1 MDLILIAL
9 VSFAQA
15 IMTGKGDE
23 TLLNLAYLDN
33 VSDMALIVLAKKCSS
48 KYNHPFF
55 NKNIHSFLLLKK
67 NNPKSFF
74 LVGNITKHM
83 KGVLRV
89 VNLSACRLITDRG
102 LKYMQ
107 PLIEISKEASYICV
121 KQIYL
126 PSATVVAERLC
137 FHKRL
142 SFCPTGERG
151 RCTPH
156 GQTSPLG
163 RHPRADT
170 PSSDTPPG
178 QTPPWADTPWAD
190 WADTPWADTPLQW
203 TVRIL

>member
-33 VSDMALIVLAKKCSS
+33 VSDMALIVLAKKFSS

-55 NKNIHSFLLLKK
+55 YKIIHSFFVHKK
-67 NNPKSFF
+67 NNQKSFF

-83 KGVLRV
+83 KGVLRA

-142 SFCPTGERG
+142 SFCPRGGGEVY
-151 RCTPH
+151 TP
-156 GQTSPLG
+156 LV
-163 RHPRADT
+163 RHP
-170 PSSDTPPG
+170 PPG
-178 QTPPWADTPWAD
+178 QTPPTLGRHPTAADGTHPIGMHSCFF
-190 WADTPWADTPLQW
+190 L
-203 TVRIL
+203 ILNIP